1 MALGMTAP
9 GMTVSDMTAPG
20 KKIAGV
26 LLAAG
31 TASRLGK
38 TKQLLPFRGSTL
50 LGRVMENAATSD
62 LDELIVVL
70 GHEADRIM
78 QSLDFS
84 RVKTVINPDYA
95 KGQGASLAKGLEAV
109 SPSCAGALF
118 LLADQPLVTPD
129 MINRL
134 IKAFQASGAPLVIPF
149 YRGSRGNPVLVAR
162 SLFPRL
168 LSLSA
173 DTGARVLF
181 DEYQASI
188 LKVAFDTDAVL
199 VDVDTAR
206 DYEALLSRP
215 FPEP

>member
-1 MALGMTAP
+1 MAP
-9 GMTVSDMTAPG
+9 GITVSDMGAPDMTAPT
-20 KKIAGV
+20 KRIAGV

-50 LGRVMENAATSD
+50 LGRVMENAAASD
-62 LDELIVVL
+62 LDELVVVL
-70 GHEADRIM
+70 GHDADRIM

-84 RVKTVINPDYA
+84 GMKTVINPDYS
-95 KGQGASLAKGLEAV
+95 KGQGTSLAKGLEAV
-109 SPSCAGALF
+109 SPSCDGVLF

-134 IKAFQASGAPLVIPF
+134 IRAFQDSGAPLVIPF

-173 DTGARVLF
+173 DTGARALF
-181 DEYQASI
+181 DEYKASI
-188 LKVAFDTDAVL
+188 LRVEVDTDAVL

>member
-1 MALGMTAP
+1 MASGMTAP
-9 GMTVSDMTAPG
+9 GMTASE
-20 KKIAGV
+20 KKIAGI

-50 LGRVMENAATSD
+50 LGRVMENAAASN

-70 GHEADRIM
+70 GHDADRIM
-78 QSLDFS
+78 QSHDFS
-84 RVKTVINPDYA
+84 GMKTVMNKDYS

-129 MINRL
+129 MINCL
-134 IKAFQASGAPLVIPF
+134 IKAFQTSEAPLVIPF
-149 YRGSRGNPVLVAR
+149 FRGRRGNPVLVAR

-173 DTGARVLF
+173 DTGARTLF
-181 DEYQASI
+181 DEYKTAI
-188 LKVAFDTDAVL
+188 LKVEFETDAVL
-199 VDVDTAR
+199 VDVDTVQ
-206 DYEALLSRP
+206 DYEILLSRP
-215 FPEP
+215 FS

>member
-1 MALGMTAP
+1 MMALGIMAPGMTAP
-9 GMTVSDMTAPG
+9 T
-20 KKIAGV
+20 KRIAGI

-50 LGRVMENAATSD
+50 LGRTMENAAASD
-62 LDELIVVL
+62 LDELVVVL
-70 GHEADRIM
+70 GHDADRIM

-84 RVKTVINPDYA
+84 GMKTVINKDYS
-95 KGQGASLAKGLEAV
+95 KGQSTSLIKGLDAV

-118 LLADQPLVTPD
+118 ILADQPLVTPD

-134 IKAFQASGAPLVIPF
+134 IRAFQASEAPLVIPF
-149 YRGSRGNPVLVAR
+149 YRDRRGNPVLVAR

-173 DTGARVLF
+173 DTGARALF
-181 DEYQASI
+181 DEYKASI
-188 LKVAFDTDAVL
+188 LRVEFETDAVL
-199 VDVDTAR
+199 VDVDTAQ

>member
-1 MALGMTAP
+1 MALGMMAP
-9 GMTVSDMTAPG
+9 GMTVSE
-20 KKIAGV
+20 KKIAGI

-31 TASRLGK
+31 TASRLGR

-50 LGRVMENAATSD
+50 LGRAMENAAASD
-62 LDELIVVL
+62 LYELIVVL

-84 RVKTVINPDYA
+84 GMKTVINKAYS
-95 KGQGASLAKGLEAV
+95 KGQSTSLIKGLGAV

-134 IKAFQASGAPLVIPF
+134 IRAFQDSGAPLVIPF

-162 SLFPRL
+162 PLFPRL

-173 DTGARVLF
+173 DTGARALF

-188 LKVAFDTDAVL
+188 LKVEFETDAVL
-199 VDVDTAR
+199 VDVDTAQ
-206 DYEALLSRP
+206 DYKALLSRP

>member
-1 MALGMTAP
+1 MQ
-9 GMTVSDMTAPG
+9 

-31 TASRLGK
+31 TASRLGQ

-50 LGRVMENAATSD
+50 LSRAMENAAASD
-62 LDELIVVL
+62 LDELVVVL
-70 GHEADRIM
+70 GHEAGRIM
-78 QSLDFS
+78 QSLDLS
-84 RVKTVINPDYA
+84 GVRTVINPDYA
-95 KGQGASLAKGLEAV
+95 KGQSTSLIKGLGAV

-129 MINRL
+129 IINRL
-134 IKAFQASGAPLVIPF
+134 IKAFQDSGVPLVIPF
-149 YRGSRGNPVLVAR
+149 HRGRRGNPVLVAR
-162 SLFPRL
+162 SLFPKL

-173 DTGARVLF
+173 DTGARALF
-181 DEYQASI
+181 DEYKASI
-188 LKVAFDTDAVL
+188 LRVEFDTDAVL
-199 VDVDTAR
+199 VDVDTAL